1 MAVYKALVTIHGS
14 KWVECEGDS
23 PEDAQR
29 RLEAD
34 PDALNAEEISSF
46 DITTFDVEEVCEV

>member
-1 MAVYKALVTIHGS
+1 MAVYKALCTIHGF
-14 KWVECEGDS
+14 KWIEIEGNS

-34 PDALNAEEISSF
+34 PDMLNAAEIGSL
-46 DITTFDVEEVCEV
+46 DITTFDVEEVFEV